1 MARVGELDG
10 DDTGVELEL
19 EEVEV
24 ALIESLARQMVDFI
38 GPGDLSDE
46 DPLAAMVG
54 IDPGATTPEDPAL
67 RRLLPD
73 AFLDDEDASGEFRRF
88 TERDLRATKAR
99 HATRVLESLDG
110 CGGRVRLV
118 GDDLSAW
125 IGFLNDARL
134 TLGTRL
140 GITEESHDELAS
152 LPDADPRAGLYQ
164 VYDWLTFLQESLV
177 QQLLHES

>member
-1 MARVGELDG
+1 
-10 DDTGVELEL
+10 
-19 EEVEV
+19 
-24 ALIESLARQMVDFI
+24 
-38 GPGDLSDE
+38 
-46 DPLAAMVG
+46 
-54 IDPGATTPEDPAL
+54 
-67 RRLLPD
+67 
-73 AFLDDEDASGEFRRF
+73 
-88 TERDLRATKAR
+88 
-99 HATRVLESLDG
+99 
-110 CGGRVRLV
+110 VRLV

-177 QQLLHES
+177 QQLLTES